1 MKEYIDAIKSYDEN
15 YEKVLPKSQK
25 ELLEQLKINEQEF
38 NDVVE
43 GLISGGDSQL
53 YNSQIQMHQK
63 LQ

>member
-1 MKEYIDAIKSYDEN
+1 MKEYIGAIKSYDEN

-43 GLISGGDSQL
+43 GLIAGGDSQL